1 MNKSVEIKQYK
12 HKMLQYFSVFFFF
25 TFVETTCPFSKS
37 EKNLQK
43 IYNKQN
49 NFKASTLDFN
59 CLVPSDCEGP
69 FPTMWALHL
78 GRDGWVF
85 LSILLACV
93 QQQLQTWLKS
103 QWIPEKTRI
112 KHDKKILKNNYFI
125 NIYYL
130 Q

>member
-12 HKMLQYFSVFFFF
+12 HKMLQYFSFFFF
-25 TFVETTCPFSKS
+25 FYFCGNYMSFSKS
-37 EKNLQK
+37 EKSLQK

-59 CLVPSDCEGP
+59 CFVPSDCEGP
-69 FPTMWALHL
+69 FPTMLWALHL

-85 LSILLACV
+85 LSILLAWV

-112 KHDKKILKNNYFI
+112 KHDKKILKI
-125 NIYYL
+125 TTS
-130 Q
+130 